1 MTRNRQLRIVL
12 LALTALAVVLLVT
25 TGTGITVRTLA
36 LAAPGL
42 VIGLVMLG
50 RRRRR
55 QAS

>member
-1 MTRNRQLRIVL
+1 MTRNRQLGIVL

-42 VIGLVMLG
+42 VIGLVMVG